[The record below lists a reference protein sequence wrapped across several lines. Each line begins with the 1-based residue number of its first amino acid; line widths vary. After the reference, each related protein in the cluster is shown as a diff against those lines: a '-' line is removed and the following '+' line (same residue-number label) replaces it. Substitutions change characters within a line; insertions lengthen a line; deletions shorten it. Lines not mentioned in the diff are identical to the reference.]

1 MATLA
6 TNIVTLADLK
16 AGMDPNGA
24 PATAIEILNETN
36 EILEDMSWLE
46 GNLPTGHQH
55 SVRTGLPTPAWRLL
69 NYGVPQSKGTQVQV
83 TDTCGMLESYS
94 EVDKKLLGL
103 NGYNAGWRLQQDR
116 PFVEAFGQTLADTV
130 FYGNTA
136 ATPERFLGLAP
147 RFASSSAGTGQNIVK
162 ADSSAS
168 GATQTSVWLIGW
180 SNTTIHGIYPKGS
193 MAGLQIEDLGEDTK
207 VDSNGLMYQ
216 VMRSHFEW
224 DCGLAVPD
232 WRYVVRICN
241 IDIDNLTKTGST
253 GSDLIDAMTQALE
266 IIESLSGVRPCFY
279 ANRKVRSFLRR
290 QIANKVVNSTLT
302 MDTVAGKRV
311 MTFDEVPVKR
321 CDAILNTEAVVS

>member
-1 MATLA
+1 MATFGA
-6 TNIVTLADLK
+6 NVVTLADLK
-16 AGMDPNGA
+16 TGMDPNGA
-24 PATAIEILNETN
+24 PAQVIEILNETN
-36 EILEDMSWLE
+36 QILEDMSWLE

-83 TDTCGMLESYS
+83 TDACGMLESYS

-103 NGYNAGWRLQQDR
+103 NGHNAGWRLQQDR
-116 PFVEAFGQTLADTV
+116 PFVEAFGQTLADTI

-136 ATPERFLGLAP
+136 LTPERFLGLAP
-147 RFASSSAGTGQNIVK
+147 RFAATSAGTGQNIVK
-162 ADSSAS
+162 ADSGAS
-168 GATQTSVWLIGW
+168 GATQTSIWLIGW
-180 SNTTIHGIYPKGS
+180 SNTTVHGIYPKGS
-193 MAGLQIEDLGEDTK
+193 KAGLNVEDLGEDTK

-216 VMRSHFEW
+216 VLRTHFSW

-232 WRYVVRICN
+232 WRYIVRICN

-253 GSDLIDAMTQALE
+253 GSDLIDAMSQALE
-266 IIESLSGVRPCFY
+266 IIESLQGVRPVFY

-311 MTFDEVPVKR
+311 MAFDEVPVKR